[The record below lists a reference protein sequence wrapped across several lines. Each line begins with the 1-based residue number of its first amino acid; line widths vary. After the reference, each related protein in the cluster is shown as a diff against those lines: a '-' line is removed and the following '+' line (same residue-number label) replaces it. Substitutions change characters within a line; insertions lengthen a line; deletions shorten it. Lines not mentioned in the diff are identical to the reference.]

1 MTVAGTR
8 FSPARTRAAVAIVL
22 GGLLVAGCTGTQVLP
37 PDPPIAEPGYPE
49 YTPPASPAPSPRTS
63 TSAPT
68 PPSSPASP
76 TPDRVRDPASPSP
89 TKAVPRYTPTPAPPA
104 PEPEPE
110 QPTTPDAPEPTPTR
124 TATPSPTSSPRPSPS
139 PTPTPTPLTLTTV
152 AWDAACGSSVDL
164 VSPNREL
171 TLVLSALPDTPSG
184 SPLNATGSL
193 STQVETVS
201 TSFTVEVVVLR
212 GQVVVATSPGASD
225 ASPQKPLKPGAPLS
239 VPVEHDLLTECAP
252 PPSES
257 AEPPTAPTSP
267 ARDGVSV
274 DAAGADTGGDAAG
287 AAAVGSA
294 VAGGRTT
301 TALPPGSY
309 TVVVAVRVAA
319 GPGAPGVVA
328 TASGPLTIT

>member
-1 MTVAGTR
+1 M
-8 FSPARTRAAVAIVL
+8 
-22 GGLLVAGCTGTQVLP
+22 
-37 PDPPIAEPGYPE
+37 
-49 YTPPASPAPSPRTS
+49 
-63 TSAPT
+63 
-68 PPSSPASP
+68 
-76 TPDRVRDPASPSP
+76 RDPASPSP

-139 PTPTPTPLTLTTV
+139 PTPTPLTLTTV
-152 AWDAACGSSVDL
+152 TWDAACGSSVDL

>member
-139 PTPTPTPLTLTTV
+139 PTPTPLTLTTV
-152 AWDAACGSSVDL
+152 TWDAACGSSVDL

-274 DAAGADTGGDAAG
+274 DAAGADTRGDAAG

-294 VAGGRTT
+294 AAGGRTT